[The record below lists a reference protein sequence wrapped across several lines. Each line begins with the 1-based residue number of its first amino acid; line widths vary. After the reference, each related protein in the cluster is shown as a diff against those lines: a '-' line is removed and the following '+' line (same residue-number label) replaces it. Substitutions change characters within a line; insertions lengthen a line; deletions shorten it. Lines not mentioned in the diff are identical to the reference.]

1 MYFSSFYVKID
12 CIFVLVN
19 QLKKI
24 TMKTIVEINN
34 DKGAFCFKTF
44 ETKTQAENF
53 CKQLTLNCKTLKATI
68 KN

>member
-1 MYFSSFYVKID
+1 
-12 CIFVLVN
+12 
-19 QLKKI
+19 
-24 TMKTIVEINN
+24 MKTIVEINN